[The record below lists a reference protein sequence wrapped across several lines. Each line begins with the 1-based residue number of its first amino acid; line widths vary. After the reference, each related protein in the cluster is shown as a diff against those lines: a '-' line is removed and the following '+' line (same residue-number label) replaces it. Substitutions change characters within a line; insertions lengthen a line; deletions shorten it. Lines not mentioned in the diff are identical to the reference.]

1 MAENSSQ
8 GKKITYTL
16 RLASQ
21 LDEAINY
28 LYDNYAPT
36 QAEIMG
42 KQFFEAV
49 RLLQKAPWI
58 GTKHK
63 NGMRQIKLGKFSYN
77 IYYREKETEI
87 EILGIWHTSRGTEF
101 EDNED

>member
-1 MAENSSQ
+1 
-8 GKKITYTL
+8 
-16 RLASQ
+16 
-21 LDEAINY
+21 
-28 LYDNYAPT
+28 
-36 QAEIMG
+36 
-42 KQFFEAV
+42 
-49 RLLQKAPWI
+49 LLEKAPWI

-87 EILGIWHTSRGTEF
+87 EILGIWHTRRGTEF